1 MNESEALGHT
11 FSSWE
16 GQWEGYGS
24 IIPPPSDFQFD
35 HYQLPNNIIFS
46 LTFWSNRGDS
56 EFDHYEALPAQALSP
71 TAQITM
77 VRRLSSIC
85 VCVRERE
92 QTPASLFKKQSII
105 RTLHC

>member
-77 VRRLSSIC
+77 VRRLDSIETINNNMHALSHITYSVPC
-85 VCVRERE
+85 
-92 QTPASLFKKQSII
+92 TASPE
-105 RTLHC
+105 